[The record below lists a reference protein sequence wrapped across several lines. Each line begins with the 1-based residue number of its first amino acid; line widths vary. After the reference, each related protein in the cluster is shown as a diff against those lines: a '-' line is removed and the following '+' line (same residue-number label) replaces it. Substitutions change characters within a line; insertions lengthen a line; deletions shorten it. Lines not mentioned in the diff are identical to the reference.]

1 MMRYTISTAFASLIA
16 LPAFAEVP
24 RVVTDIPP
32 VHALVAQV
40 MGDLGTPELL
50 LAKGADEH
58 DFALKPSQMGAI
70 SDAGLV
76 VWIGPELT
84 PWLDRALESSKAG
97 RLGLLAAAGTYRQDF
112 GAATHDHEV
121 AEEAGHDHDAHD
133 HEEHAAEEHD
143 HDHGAEGGEHD
154 HDQSA
159 EGADHDHD
167 EHGHSHTGLDPHA
180 WLDPGNGRLWLGLIA
195 AELGRLDPEHAATYT
210 ANAEAAATR
219 LAALDAEVAAQLAP
233 LAEQPFITFHDA
245 YGYLA
250 GHYGLEYA
258 GAVALGDASSPG
270 AAHLTELKDRIAAG
284 GIACLFPEAQH
295 DPALMTQI
303 AGNARIGGVLDPVG
317 STLEPGPGAYE
328 ALLRSLTGT
337 LADCLKG

>member
-1 MMRYTISTAFASLIA
+1 MRYTISTALASLIA

-50 LAKGADEH
+50 LEKGADEH

-84 PWLDRALESSKAG
+84 PWLDRALESSEAG

-121 AEEAGHDHDAHD
+121 AEETGHDHDAHD

-143 HDHGAEGGEHD
+143 HDHAAEGP
-154 HDQSA
+154 
-159 EGADHDHD
+159 DHDHD

-210 ANAEAAATR
+210 GNAEAAATR
-219 LAALDAEVAAQLAP
+219 LAALDAEMAAQLAP

-284 GIACLFPEAQH
+284 GITCLFPEAQH

-303 AGNARIGGVLDPVG
+303 AGDARIGGVLDPVG